1 MDLKKFGAFMKTLRS
16 EKGLTQEKLAEKY
29 GVSNR
34 AVSRW
39 ETGTNVPDLD
49 ILIQLSEDYGVTI
62 RELLDGERKET
73 AGDGEWQK
81 TAAKIVD
88 YSNNEKNMMTRM
100 MLWFFIAGATLLIA
114 YLIMWE
120 LELPDTGTW
129 GFLQGLTQGASLG
142 IMCLGILYTSGRMTK
157 WQRAKKR
164 VLKEQWNKK

>member
-1 MDLKKFGAFMKTLRS
+1 MDSKKFGTFLKSLRM
-16 EKGLTQEKLAEKY
+16 EKGLTQEQLAEKC

-39 ETGTNVPDLD
+39 ETGINMPDLD

-88 YSNNEKNMMTRM
+88 YSNNEKNVMTRM
-100 MLWFFIAGATLLIA
+100 MLCFFIAGAALLIA
-114 YLIMWE
+114 YFIMWE
-120 LELPDTGTW
+120 LELPDTGFW
-129 GFLQGLTQGASLG
+129 GFLQGLTQGSSFG
-142 IMCLGILYTSGRMTK
+142 IMCLGILYTSGRMAK
-157 WQRAKKR
+157 WQHAKKK
-164 VLKEQWNKK
+164 VLEKTMK